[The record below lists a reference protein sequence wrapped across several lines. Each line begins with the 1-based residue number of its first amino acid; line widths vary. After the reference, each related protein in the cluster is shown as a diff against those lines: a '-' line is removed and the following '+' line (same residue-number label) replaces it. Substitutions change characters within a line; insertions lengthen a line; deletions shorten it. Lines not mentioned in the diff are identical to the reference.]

1 MIFLDMGQRRR
12 VCECNI
18 NYSPEG
24 IFHPDRVMEVYDL
37 LYLTEGSWEIWEED
51 RCWPLR
57 KGQILLLEPGK
68 HHFSRE
74 RCTPGMRN
82 MYIHFQRLD
91 RDGTGEGNGM
101 WISKLFDCSGSREIP
116 GLFERMLEAFWSGGS
131 GKEVRTTALLELILC
146 ELAVEKKEESKNADP
161 LMREIVQRF
170 YSSPE
175 RFFSPAD
182 LAEDYGFSIRTISS
196 RFRKYTG
203 KSIHQYQMQMKLD
216 MARSLL
222 RQDQGRGLRDIAQ
235 SFGFY
240 DEFQFSRLFK
250 RQFGCPPSA
259 FRNGKGWS

>member
-131 GKEVRTTALLELILC
+131 GKEVR
-146 ELAVEKKEESKNADP
+146 VPKN
-161 LMREIVQRF
+161 RNQTV
-170 YSSPE
+170 
-175 RFFSPAD
+175 
-182 LAEDYGFSIRTISS
+182 
-196 RFRKYTG
+196 KY
-203 KSIHQYQMQMKLD
+203 I
-216 MARSLL
+216 
-222 RQDQGRGLRDIAQ
+222 
-235 SFGFY
+235 
-240 DEFQFSRLFK
+240 
-250 RQFGCPPSA
+250 
-259 FRNGKGWS
+259 

>member
-101 WISKLFDCSGSREIP
+101 WISKLFDCSAAGRFRACLSECWKP
-116 GLFERMLEAFWSGGS
+116 SGQ
-131 GKEVRTTALLELILC
+131 E
-146 ELAVEKKEESKNADP
+146 D
-161 LMREIVQRF
+161 
-170 YSSPE
+170 PE
-175 RFFSPAD
+175 RRCGP
-182 LAEDYGFSIRTISS
+182 R
-196 RFRKYTG
+196 R
-203 KSIHQYQMQMKLD
+203 
-216 MARSLL
+216 
-222 RQDQGRGLRDIAQ
+222 
-235 SFGFY
+235 
-240 DEFQFSRLFK
+240 
-250 RQFGCPPSA
+250 CW
-259 FRNGKGWS
+259 N